1 MTHYAPHPVPNME
14 SVYERFRKQ
23 HAPNFEGTIDPFEA
37 EEWLRKVEPI
47 LTHMNLSNA
56 DRISCVSS
64 LLRKD
69 ARIWWDLVQQ
79 TNDVTTMI
87 WTRFKELFHKKYY
100 TSAFIANNRRIC
112 SSVQQISQVCT
123 RVGPNRL
130 YEVDQVR
137 QRT

>member
-1 MTHYAPHPVPNME
+1 ME
-14 SVYERFRKQ
+14 PVYERFHKQ
-23 HAPNFEGTIDPFEA
+23 HALNFEGTTDPFQV
-37 EEWLRKVEPI
+37 EELLRNVEPI
-47 LTHMNLSNA
+47 LAHMNLGNA
-56 DRISCVSS
+56 DLISCASS
-64 LLRKD
+64 LLKKD

-87 WTRFKELFHKKYY
+87 WTRFVEPFHKKYY
-100 TSAFIANNRRIC
+100 TSAVITNDRRIC